1 MKTFKSFVTEAEDI
15 MSVADTYKKLAVKH
29 MKDIHKAKN
38 ENQRLYA
45 TKMHKRSLEAA
56 KMDNHTDAL
65 NHYRGK
71 TVKEEVDQIDEEK
84 DYGWHISSAIKNIND
99 IKPNKTYH
107 VGHYE
112 KLPSGNHSSV
122 ASVEHLKGSEFH
134 KKIKEK
140 HYSDGQF
147 SVDKPFNM
155 NLPKKMTKEEIMAEM
170 DSEGYKGHRGN
181 EDPGKGPEQVVK
193 AVKSKHVTK
202 DAAKTLTKA
211 MAQAHKKQGVAE
223 EVDESVGVT
232 DYNPKS
238 QGGTRNELLAKY
250 HKTNNPKYA
259 EAARKAGATQKELKR
274 EEVDQIDEVAAWQR
288 SEGKNPEGGLN
299 KKGIQ
304 SYRREHP
311 GSKLSLAVTTK
322 PSKLKKGS
330 KAWNRR
336 KSFCARMSGMKRRLT
351 SAKTAHDPDSRIN
364 KSLRKWN
371 C

>member
-1 MKTFKSFVTEAEDI
+1 MKTFKNFVTEAEEVEQI
-15 MSVADTYKKLAVKH
+15 EESYTLKLTKTTKPHTTDDEDNPVPAIEKH
-29 MKDIHKAKN
+29 YDIHHKGKKVGKITHHYNDYGGHFFDANLHGKRVPYDRHPGKEQNAKAFIAAISKTKWHSKN
-38 ENQRLYA
+38 I
-45 TKMHKRSLEAA
+45 
-56 KMDNHTDAL
+56 
-65 NHYRGK
+65 
-71 TVKEEVDQIDEEK
+71 KEEV
-84 DYGWHISSAIKNIND
+84 
-99 IKPNKTYH
+99 
-107 VGHYE
+107 
-112 KLPSGNHSSV
+112 
-122 ASVEHLKGSEFH
+122 
-134 KKIKEK
+134 
-140 HYSDGQF
+140 
-147 SVDKPFNM
+147 
-155 NLPKKMTKEEIMAEM
+155 MAEM
-170 DSEGYKGHRGN
+170 DSEGYKGYRGN

-211 MAQAHKKQGVAE
+211 MVQAHKKQGVAE
-223 EVDESVGVT
+223 EVDQIDEDEKMIGRHGFTEIYRKGKNTIIAHGGNMGNTVANSVKPNVDKILGKGKFDKLKKHGIEKGSPDYSYAMTIPNKHFDSIHKIQESVE
-232 DYNPKS
+232 S
-238 QGGTRNELLAKY
+238 
-250 HKTNNPKYA
+250 
-259 EAARKAGATQKELKR
+259 
-274 EEVDQIDEVAAWQR
+274 IDEVAAWQR

>member
-1 MKTFKSFVTEAEDI
+1 MKTFKNFVTEAEEVEQI
-15 MSVADTYKKLAVKH
+15 EESYTLKLTKTTKPHTTDDEDNPVPAIEKH
-29 MKDIHKAKN
+29 YDIHHKGKKVGKITHHYNEYGGHFFDANLHGKRVPYDRHPGKEQNAKAFIAGISKTKWHSKN
-38 ENQRLYA
+38 I
-45 TKMHKRSLEAA
+45 
-56 KMDNHTDAL
+56 
-65 NHYRGK
+65 
-71 TVKEEVDQIDEEK
+71 KEEV
-84 DYGWHISSAIKNIND
+84 
-99 IKPNKTYH
+99 
-107 VGHYE
+107 
-112 KLPSGNHSSV
+112 
-122 ASVEHLKGSEFH
+122 
-134 KKIKEK
+134 
-140 HYSDGQF
+140 
-147 SVDKPFNM
+147 
-155 NLPKKMTKEEIMAEM
+155 MAEM
-170 DSEGYKGHRGN
+170 DSEGYKGYRGN

-202 DAAKTLTKA
+202 DTAKTLTKA
-211 MAQAHKKQGVAE
+211 MIQAHKKQGVA
-223 EVDESVGVT
+223 
-232 DYNPKS
+232 
-238 QGGTRNELLAKY
+238 
-250 HKTNNPKYA
+250 
-259 EAARKAGATQKELKR
+259 

-351 SAKTAHDPDSRIN
+351 SAKTAHDPNSRIN